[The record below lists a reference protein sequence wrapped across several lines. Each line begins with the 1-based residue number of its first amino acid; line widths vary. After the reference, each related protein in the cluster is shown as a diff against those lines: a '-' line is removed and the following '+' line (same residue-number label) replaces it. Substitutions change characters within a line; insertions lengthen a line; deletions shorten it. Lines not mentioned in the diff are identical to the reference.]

1 MNPKKKFWIAVG
13 MYAGSAFAIVIGF
26 SLHYW
31 FKLTFEEKRLILDIL
46 SRHYDYFLGALIILA
61 VVFFFAMSAFVNN
74 HIAPVNRVAEEAT
87 IAFINPS
94 HRIQIEGSRDL
105 VRLAHIIND
114 GTQRFES
121 LRSKTEQKIEQ
132 AKFRAEEEKNML
144 AMFISDLPEGILI
157 CNTEGQI
164 LFYNKKVKSYLETG
178 FSEKRADSVSG
189 RFIGLGRSVFSVLD
203 KELIVHALDEIGKN
217 IKNRQSNETASF
229 VVVGKAGRLL
239 RVEAAPIFHAE
250 NQLNGFILVF
260 KDITDEIESESR
272 VDDLL
277 QSLMISIRTAIAS
290 TRAAIEAIMDYPDMK
305 PDQRSTFQKIIQQDS
320 LTIGSILDGAA
331 AHYYARIK
339 SRWPLVQMPAEN
351 LFEALKSRLSER
363 LGIDIHISASDQQN
377 WVRVDSYSFLQSM
390 LFVMHHLKAET
401 GATHFTFK
409 IGNDDNKF
417 VVIDISWIGKSMK
430 IDILRKWEEQQVK
443 LGHSGLPLKLR
454 EVLGHHGAEIWC
466 YSCLEDAVCQSYL
479 RLFLPAVKIRQ
490 PEEVGAMSAIRL
502 GSRPEFYD
510 FDLFNQPGQT
520 LELDE
525 IPLADLTFTVF
536 DTETTG
542 LNPKGGDE
550 IISIGAVRIVNGRLL
565 QSEVFYQL
573 IDPKRSVPDE
583 SVRIHGI
590 RPEMLEGQPSID
602 KVLPLFHAFAEGTIL
617 VAHNAAFDMRM
628 LQLKE
633 DATGV
638 RFINPVLDTLL
649 LSAVVHPGQESHNLE
664 ALGKRLGVNIIGR
677 HTALGDAIATGEMFL
692 KLIPLLIN
700 SGITTLKD
708 ARLASQKTYYARLQ
722 Y

>member
-1 MNPKKKFWIAVG
+1 MYTGLAIAL
-13 MYAGSAFAIVIGF
+13 VIGF
-26 SLHYW
+26 STYYW
-31 FKLTFEEKRLILDIL
+31 NILAFEEKRLFFDMVN
-46 SRHYDYFLGALIILA
+46 RHAGYFLGAFMILA
-61 VVFFFAMSAFVNN
+61 VVFFLAMSSFVNN
-74 HIAPVNRVAEEAT
+74 HIAPINRVAEEAT

-105 VRLAHIIND
+105 VRLADTINEEA
-114 GTQRFES
+114 QRFKS
-121 LRSKTEQKIEQ
+121 LKDKTDQRIEQ

-164 LFYNKKVKSYLETG
+164 LFYNKKVKAYLETDS
-178 FSEKRADSVSG
+178 SENRADPVSG

-203 KELIVHALDEIGKN
+203 KDLIVHVLDEIGGN
-217 IKNRQSNETASF
+217 IENRRSNETASF

-250 NQLNGFILVF
+250 NHLNGFILVF
-260 KDITDEIESESR
+260 KDITDEMESESH

-277 QSLMISIRTAIAS
+277 QSLMISIRTSIAS
-290 TRAAIEAIMDYPDMK
+290 TRAAIEAIIDYPDMK
-305 PDQRSTFQKIIQQDS
+305 PDQKGTFEKIIHDDS
-320 LTIGSILDGAA
+320 LTISSILDGTSAR
-331 AHYYARIK
+331 YYARIK
-339 SRWPLVQMPAEN
+339 SRWPFVQMPAED
-351 LFEALKSRLSER
+351 LFDALKSRLSER
-363 LGIDIHISASDQQN
+363 FGIGIHISASAHQN

-390 LFVMHHLKAET
+390 VFVMNQLKEET
-401 GATHFTFK
+401 DATHFTCK
-409 IGNDDNKF
+409 IGNDDKF

-443 LGHSGLPLKLR
+443 AGNTCLPLKLG
-454 EVLGHHGAEIWC
+454 EVLGHHGAQIWC
-466 YSCLEDAVCQSYL
+466 YSCQEDAVCQSYL
-479 RLFLPAVKIRQ
+479 RLFLPAVHIRQ
-490 PEEVGAMSAIRL
+490 ADVGAMSAIRL

-520 LELDE
+520 RDLDE
-525 IPLADLTFTVF
+525 IPLTDLTFTVF

-542 LNPKGGDE
+542 LDPKGGDE
-550 IISIGAVRIVNGRLL
+550 IISIGAVRIVNSRLL
-565 QSEVFYQL
+565 KSEVFDQL
-573 IDPKRSVPDE
+573 IDPKRFVPEE

-590 RPEMLEGQPSID
+590 RPEMLDGQPTID
-602 KVLPLFHAFAEGTIL
+602 KVLPLFHAFADGTIL

-633 DATGV
+633 EKTGI

-649 LSAVVHPGQESHNLE
+649 LSAVVHPGQKSHNLE
-664 ALGKRLGVNIIGR
+664 ALSKRLGVNIIGR
-677 HTALGDAIATGEMFL
+677 HTALGDAIATGEIFL

-700 SGITTLKD
+700 SGITTLRD
-708 ARLASQKTYYARLQ
+708 ARLASQKTYYARIE